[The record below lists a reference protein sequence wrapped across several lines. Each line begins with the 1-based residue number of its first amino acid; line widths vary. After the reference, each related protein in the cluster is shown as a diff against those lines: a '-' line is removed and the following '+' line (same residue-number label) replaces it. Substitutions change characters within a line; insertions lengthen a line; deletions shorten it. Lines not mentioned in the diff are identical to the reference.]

1 MLTVLSSVTVAA
13 ALAAVQATLTR
24 SIPGALG
31 TWNLK
36 FIRVENPTEVFMMG
50 KGANSVTTSLPD

>member
-13 ALAAVQATLTR
+13 ALAAVQATLTA
-24 SIPGALG
+24 STSLG

-36 FIRVENPTEVFMMG
+36 FIRVENPIEVFMMG
-50 KGANSVTTSLPD
+50 NGANSVTTSLPD